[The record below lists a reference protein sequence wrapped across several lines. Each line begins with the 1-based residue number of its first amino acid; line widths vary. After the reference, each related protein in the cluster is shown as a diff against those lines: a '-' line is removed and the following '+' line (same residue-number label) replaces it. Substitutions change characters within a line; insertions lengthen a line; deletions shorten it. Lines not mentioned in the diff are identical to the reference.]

1 MKKIVYILIIALLVS
16 LVGSIIRCRSLSS
29 DLQNYE
35 HNLSVSRDSIR
46 ILTLKNGEQLVT
58 IGSYILEKKDLQ
70 NYLDISKSEIKELE
84 KKLGKISYISNIQS
98 TTVFDSIYIKDTIT
112 VTPENIIKYNIAY
125 SDEWLR
131 INGRSI
137 IEGNYASTYFDS
149 ITIRTPLTVG
159 LTDDYRIWV
168 KSSNPYINITNI
180 EGAVV
185 QGSRLNQKQK
195 KFGLGISAGF
205 GLQYGVQNKKID
217 CGPYVGIGFT
227 YKLW

>member
-1 MKKIVYILIIALLVS
+1 MKKFVYILIGALLIC
-16 LVGSIIRCRSLSS
+16 LAGSAIRFKNLSN

-35 HNLSVSRDSIR
+35 HNLNVSRDSIR
-46 ILTLKNGEQLVT
+46 TLILKNGEQLVT

-70 NYLDISKSEIKELE
+70 KYLDISKSEIKELE
-84 KKLGKISYISNIQS
+84 RKLGKISYISNIQS
-98 TTVFDSIYIKDTIT
+98 VTVFDSIYIKDTIT
-112 VTPENIIKYNIAY
+112 VTPENIIKYNITY

-131 INGRSI
+131 INGGGI

-149 ITIRTPLTVG
+149 IAISTPLTVG

-180 EGAVV
+180 GGAVV

-195 KFGLGISAGF
+195 RFGFGLSAGF
-205 GLQYGVQNKKID
+205 GLQYGIQNKKID
-217 CGPYVGIGFT
+217 YGPYVGIGIT

>member
-1 MKKIVYILIIALLVS
+1 MKKFVYILIGALLIC
-16 LVGSIIRCRSLSS
+16 LVGSVVRCRNLSNN
-29 DLQNYE
+29 LQNYE
-35 HNLSVSRDSIR
+35 HNLNVSRDSIR
-46 ILTLKNGEQLVT
+46 TLTLKNGEQLVT

-70 NYLDISKSEIKELE
+70 KYLDISKSEIKELE
-84 KKLGKISYISNIQS
+84 KKLGKISYVSNIQS
-98 TTVFDSIYIKDTIT
+98 VTVFDSIYIKDTIT
-112 VTPENIIKYNIAY
+112 ITPENIIKYNIAH

-149 ITIRTPLTVG
+149 IAISTPLTVG

-180 EGAVV
+180 EGAVI

-195 KFGLGISAGF
+195 RFGLGLSAGF
-205 GLQYGVQNKKID
+205 GLQYGIQHKKID
-217 CGPYVGIGFT
+217 YGPYIGIGFT